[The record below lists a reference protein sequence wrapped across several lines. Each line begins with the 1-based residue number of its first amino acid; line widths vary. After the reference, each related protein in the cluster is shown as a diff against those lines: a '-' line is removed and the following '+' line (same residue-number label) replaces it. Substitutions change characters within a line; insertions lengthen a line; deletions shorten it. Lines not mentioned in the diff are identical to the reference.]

1 MSRPGRVP
9 RGRVP
14 VPGEAWAGSAPGRVP
29 RGRALAGQWVRA
41 GIARPGR
48 VPRDE
53 DPSSIESTEA
63 RGTRGACG
71 IGVEHPG
78 GAGASAAGAGCAER
92 GLVEAELHIRP
103 EPVIGRSAESCG
115 NVPAFNAGEILPC
128 AERPS
133 LHMGEQHQEADDSQ
147 EPRNHEENPE
157 LLHEGAPAQCAT
169 SPERPEK
176 TRTTG
181 ERSAPGDPSQRQSGP
196 ATAGAART
204 AREPGTTGGAACP
217 HHPNPATVSPAAR
230 RPATR
235 TSRGAAPARPA
246 ARSRPAPDGPAPRR

>member
-9 RGRVP
+9 RGR
-14 VPGEAWAGSAPGRVP
+14 
-29 RGRALAGQWVRA
+29 ALADRWVRA

-48 VPRDE
+48 VPRGE
-53 DPSSIESTEA
+53 DPGSTEA

-71 IGVEHPG
+71 IGAERPG

-103 EPVIGRSAESCG
+103 GPVIGGSAESCG
-115 NVPAFNAGEILPC
+115 NIPAFNAGEILPC
-128 AERPS
+128 AGRPS
-133 LHMGEQHQEADDSQ
+133 LHVGEHHQEADDSQ
-147 EPRNHEENPE
+147 APRNRKENPE
-157 LLHEGAPAQCAT
+157 LLHEGAPSQCAT
-169 SPERPEK
+169 SPERPEE

-181 ERSAPGDPSQRQSGP
+181 ERSAPGDPPQRQLDP

>member
-1 MSRPGRVP
+1 MSR
-9 RGRVP
+9 
-14 VPGEAWAGSAPGRVP
+14 PGRVP
-29 RGRALAGQWVRA
+29 RGRALAGRWVRA

-48 VPRDE
+48 VPRGE
-53 DPSSIESTEA
+53 DPGSTEA
-63 RGTRGACG
+63 RGTCGACG

-78 GAGASAAGAGCAER
+78 GAGAGAAGAGCAER

-103 EPVIGRSAESCG
+103 EPVIGGSAESCG
-115 NVPAFNAGEILPC
+115 NAPAFNAGEILPC

-133 LHMGEQHQEADDSQ
+133 LHMGERHHEADDSQ
-147 EPRNHEENPE
+147 EPRNHAENPE
-157 LLHEGAPAQCAT
+157 LLHEGAPSQCAT
-169 SPERPEK
+169 SPERPEE

-181 ERSAPGDPSQRQSGP
+181 ERSAPGDPSQRQLDP

-204 AREPGTTGGAACP
+204 AREPGTTGGTACP
-217 HHPNPATVSPAAR
+217 HHPNPATISPAAR

>member
-1 MSRPGRVP
+1 MSR
-9 RGRVP
+9 
-14 VPGEAWAGSAPGRVP
+14 PGRVP
-29 RGRALAGQWVRA
+29 RGRALAGRWVRA
-41 GIARPGR
+41 GIARLGR
-48 VPRDE
+48 VPRGE
-53 DPSSIESTEA
+53 DPGSTEVH
-63 RGTRGACG
+63 GTRGACG
-71 IGVEHPG
+71 IGAERSG

-103 EPVIGRSAESCG
+103 GSVIGGSAESCG
-115 NVPAFNAGEILPC
+115 NAPAFNAGEILPC

-133 LHMGEQHQEADDSQ
+133 LHMGEHHQEADDSQ
-147 EPRNHEENPE
+147 EPRNHAENPE
-157 LLHEGAPAQCAT
+157 LLHEGAPSQCAT
-169 SPERPEK
+169 SPERPEE

-217 HHPNPATVSPAAR
+217 HHPNPATISPAAR